1 MHAMQDVDIR
11 ESLSGAMEGLED
23 MQKDLFQPINI
34 HIHIHNHILKQTGPG
49 CHVRRLAGW

>member
-1 MHAMQDVDIR
+1 MQDVDIR